1 MTDHPSARFQGRV
14 AALNR
19 SRDRLDAAR
28 DRLVSLD
35 VFGYRIAPGGVPGAF
50 NVHDRHGRHVGRFMP
65 DGRFQRSSVT
75 ASTSSRRGLPS
86 RYGCWQPRWMIP
98 ALTMCRL
105 SRSAAD
111 PCCAASPMA
120 IGRGGRRSAIEP
132 FGELSRRG
140 SASGGWRCLWADAGA
155 VRQIYAGEQRKRGLD
170 PHCPSRSP
178 IGRETVAD
186 QSLTTDISEK
196 HLEGWKPT

>member
-65 DGRFQRSSVT
+65 DGRFQRSSVKGADKFAPGFAVALRMLAAQVDDT
-75 ASTSSRRGLPS
+75 GAD
-86 RYGCWQPRWMIP
+86 YVP
-98 ALTMCRL
+98 AV
-105 SRSAAD
+105 
-111 PCCAASPMA
+111 A
-120 IGRGGRRSAIEP
+120 IGG
-132 FGELSRRG
+132 
-140 SASGGWRCLWADAGA
+140 
-155 VRQIYAGEQRKRGLD
+155 
-170 PHCPSRSP
+170 
-178 IGRETVAD
+178 
-186 QSLTTDISEK
+186 
-196 HLEGWKPT
+196 